1 MEDLE
6 SYRKRLR
13 QARTRSEGTVREI
26 ITHKGKLLVAFP
38 QHDGLFK
45 LPPGRDDLMARITDS
60 RDKQQKIA
68 FIYDGELTIVS
79 ID

>member
-6 SYRKRLR
+6 AYHKRLR
-13 QARTRSEGTVREI
+13 AARLRSKGIVQDI
-26 ITHKGKLLVAFP
+26 KSHKGRLLIAFP

-45 LPPGRDDLMARITDS
+45 LPPGRDDLMARITES
-60 RDKQQKIA
+60 RDKHEEIA
-68 FIYDGELTIVS
+68 FTFDGELTIVS